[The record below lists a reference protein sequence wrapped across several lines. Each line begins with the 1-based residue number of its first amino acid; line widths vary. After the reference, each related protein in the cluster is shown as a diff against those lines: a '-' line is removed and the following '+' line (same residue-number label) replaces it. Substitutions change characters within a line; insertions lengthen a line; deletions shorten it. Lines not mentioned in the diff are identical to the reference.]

1 MNKLERWKFL
11 TPLTLAVLF
20 VAAMVGGAWANE
32 FAVYEKGWSAIQD
45 VSGLTET
52 DVQAVADGS
61 GNTYYAYINNAATGE
76 VYVQKINAAGVVQWQ
91 DSGTQVLDTGVAL
104 ADVRTVLDSSGNLWV
119 VAKTA
124 AGTDLYLQKVNAGGS
139 PTLGTAANSYL
150 DGVPIDSL
158 VGGATVAGEICMVF
172 DGGGITIAYVDN
184 GTNDQVMVTRR
195 KLTNGTAIYDPKATS
210 IVGTGAT
217 AAITLTEL
225 HAIAGSTGNTI
236 IVAYNSHDDLDGTSV
251 FGSVWGTIV
260 DGVGNSS
267 TAKNLAVGTGVTGSA
282 GFITGNG
289 VNMVTDGSNGAV
301 VSYERGDAVGPTL
314 NLVQYKSNN
323 EVAPAQDGTPIL
335 TADDDNSILDMVY
348 NAGYA
353 AVLHVSDGP
362 VTVINKYT
370 IGGANPFAKNYATS
384 VSVDDDEAL
393 EAGSQLFVNSST
405 SYFVIAGDVGSIPDA
420 SGTLDAVVA
429 GADLAAIYVKENAS
443 HTDAAVK
450 WGEPIVATVA
460 GDNIDVKAA
469 MSGSCIAAWT
479 DDVSGNAEAKAFK
492 FDNTPKYNLGYV
504 IATTITDPVPAVVSI
519 SEESTITVKDRV
531 NNDGDL
537 VSPATTIN
545 YYLAD
550 ANTYTGSTKRL
561 LLGSRD
567 VAALDPGKSEDAATS
582 TVLTIPANN
591 SVGGGDL
598 FIVALIN
605 QEAYNQEADNTEAD
619 NTAPPSITI
628 SAPDLVNFTNLK
640 MSPIGNIHPSDV
652 LTLQSKIQNIG
663 NVDAGEFTVKYYLT
677 DDAPYTINNVVV
689 NGKNVGSQTISSLA
703 AGGIDTGSPTVTLP
717 ATFPSTWNLDVPAGS
732 LLLIYSFVD
741 ADAALVEASD
751 WNNLDADSPTQPGN
765 GPADGIDFVT
775 VNVEA
780 PQLNGDCIPGGMSTV
795 NAAAGTYQA
804 GDNVTLTYNVT
815 NQPTNGA
822 ANGLAVSDVVVKFYF
837 GATVPVAGAAA
848 NNVGASDKTAVPGDG
863 DFVDVGDI
871 MPSISNIKAQCTE
884 VGSVTIPS
892 IANGSAVTGT
902 VVISIPETGG
912 GAVYMVMD
920 PDSAIQELRETD
932 NVVYVNLT
940 MAQMAD
946 LIPSGVTVSPTIAN
960 QGEQLTVPFSERNI
974 GPVAATASTAGIYLS
989 LDTVY
994 DAEDYFVGVAPVGA
1008 LGVGGSLTYT
1018 GTDAPVV
1025 TIPSTLASGVYYV
1038 LLKANYDGSITESCT
1053 TNNVAYGAIP
1063 VTIGQV
1069 AELVADP
1076 TSVTLNT
1083 AGDTGTVTISGGS
1096 APYAIQ
1102 TAPNGDVA
1110 TATLDGSILTI
1121 TAVADGTTSVV
1132 IADSQV
1138 PADSV
1143 TIPITVGA
1151 GGAQNPPTETNVG
1164 LCDAACQAT
1173 APVTATGVDFSYTEG
1188 VTILVGAMDAT
1199 FTQVWWLNSSCEYTT
1214 DYAEAASGEMAL
1226 SCSVDAPDDA
1236 AWLFWFVTA
1245 EDLDTLNWDTGAYEL
1260 LFYSLD

>member
-1 MNKLERWKFL
+1 MPF
-11 TPLTLAVLF
+11 TLAVFF
-20 VAAMVGGAWANE
+20 VASMVGGAWANE
-32 FAVYEKGWSAIQD
+32 FAVYEKGWSAVQD
-45 VSGLTET
+45 VSNLTEI

-61 GNTYYAYINNAATGE
+61 GNTYYAYINNAATDE

-91 DSGTQVLDTGVAL
+91 DSGTQVLDTGAVL

-150 DGVPIDSL
+150 DGVTIAT
-158 VGGATVAGEICMVF
+158 GATATVAGEICMVF
-172 DGGGITIAYVDN
+172 DGSGITIAYVDN
-184 GTNDQVMVTRR
+184 AVDDRVMVTRR
-195 KLTNGTAIYDPKATS
+195 KLTDGTAIYAPAATS
-210 IVGTGAT
+210 IVGTGVT

-236 IVAYNSHDDLDGTSV
+236 IVAYNSHNDLDGTSA
-251 FGSVWGTIV
+251 FGSIYGTIV

-267 TAKNLAVGTGVTGSA
+267 TAVKLAVGTGATGTVN
-282 GFITGNG
+282 FITGNG
-289 VNMVTDGSNGAV
+289 VNVITDGSNGAV
-301 VSYERGDAVGPTL
+301 VSYEKGDTAAGPTL

-323 EVAPAQDGTPIL
+323 MPAPAQDGTEIL
-335 TADDDNSILDMVY
+335 AANAANGILDMVY

-353 AVLHVSDGP
+353 AVLHKVAGP
-362 VTVINKYT
+362 DTVINKYT
-370 IGGANPFAKNYATS
+370 IGGASPFAENYATS
-384 VSVDDDEAL
+384 VKVDDDEAL

-405 SYFVIAGDVGSIPDA
+405 SYFVIAGDVATIPDA
-420 SGTLDAVVA
+420 DGVVDNGGA
-429 GADLAAIYVKENAS
+429 ADLAAIYVKENAS
-443 HTDAAVK
+443 HTGAAVK
-450 WGEPIVATVA
+450 WGKDIVAA
-460 GDNIDVKAA
+460 SANNIVVKAA

-479 DDVSGNAEAKAFK
+479 DAGEAKAFK

-504 IATTITDPVPAVVSI
+504 TATTITDPVPAVVSI

-582 TVLTIPANN
+582 TILTIPANN

-619 NTAPPSITI
+619 NTAAPSITI

-677 DDAPYTINNVVV
+677 DDVNYTINNVVV
-689 NGKNVGSQTISSLA
+689 NGKNVGSRTISSLA

-717 ATFPSTWNLDVPAGS
+717 ATCPSTWNLDVAGS
-732 LLLIYSFVD
+732 PLRIYSFVD

-751 WNNLDADSPTQPGN
+751 WNNLDADSPTQAGAN

-780 PQLNGDCIPGGMSTV
+780 PQLNGDASGGMSTV
-795 NAAAGTYQA
+795 TAAAGTYQA

-815 NQPTNGA
+815 NQPSNGA

-837 GATVPVAGAAA
+837 GATVGAVA
-848 NNVGASDKTAVPGDG
+848 NNVGALDAAGDG
-863 DFVDVGDI
+863 DFVDGGDT

-932 NVVYVNLT
+932 NVVYENLT

-1096 APYAIQ
+1096 APYTIQ

-1132 IADSQV
+1132 IADNQV
-1138 PADSV
+1138 PADTV

-1151 GGAQNPPTETNVG
+1151 GAEAEPANPATPMDGVDYNATPPVPADTPVSVSEGMVSIAPQMNVSDCADVVTPIMYIWMPSFDEGTDLSSLVTET
-1164 LCDAACQAT
+1164 CDG
-1173 APVTATGVDFSYTEG
+1173 GV
-1188 VTILVGAMDAT
+1188 AT
-1199 FTQVWWLNSSCEYTT
+1199 FDLGNVDLTGYPGLVFDVYYGYVNG
-1214 DYAEAASGEMAL
+1214 SGDILYNVYE
-1226 SCSVDAPDDA
+1226 
-1236 AWLFWFVTA
+1236 VTV
-1245 EDLDTLNWDTGAYEL
+1245 GP
-1260 LFYSLD
+1260 